1 MRGFGLLLYGG
12 VIEVVG
18 GRWSFVVRGV
28 GLVAGSLF
36 MGCGSSFRFVDQ
48 VAAGPTV
55 IIILTLS
62 DDKSENLAK

>member
-1 MRGFGLLLYGG
+1 MLLYGG

-48 VAAGPTV
+48 VAAGMVPCECWYRMERGV
-55 IIILTLS
+55 P
-62 DDKSENLAK
+62 